1 MTNGSQ
7 RILVVD
13 DEMDIRELFSAGLGQ
28 QGFECLKAADA
39 DQASAVLAG
48 EDVDLVPLDIM
59 MPGKSGMELLPEIVD
74 QHPQVAVIM
83 VSAVGD
89 IATGVEAMRKGAYDY
104 VTKPVP
110 IADLVVRVEAAL
122 SRQALLLE
130 NVEYQKWLELMVEE
144 LADAVEE
151 QRRQL
156 TAPTQLIRSDIGQ
169 GPNMSEKSIRLHTAR
184 LGFERVLQKL
194 SGLTGEEDGGEA
206 EPAND

>member
-48 EDVDLVPLDIM
+48 EDVDLVLLDIM

-156 TAPTQLIRSDIGQ
+156 TALTQLIRSDIGQ